1 MSDIHDLITEAQQN
15 ASSINSLLDDAL
27 AQADQVAPDFS
38 SILSDLEEARSQLSR
53 AEDSIPNR
61 YTEVGEVADMGDSLE
76 GYIGDADYALRAA
89 IDALESLSNN

>member
-1 MSDIHDLITEAQQN
+1 MDTEALRDEVRN
-15 ASSINSLLDDAL
+15 IERAAEAL
-27 AQADQVAPDFS
+27 NNLIDSDESETPDFS

>member
-1 MSDIHDLITEAQQN
+1 MDTEALRDEVRN
-15 ASSINSLLDDAL
+15 IERAAEAL
-27 AQADQVAPDFS
+27 NNLIDSDESENPDFS

>member
-38 SILSDLEEARSQLSR
+38 SILSDLGDVLSNLTR
-53 AEDSIPNR
+53 AEENIPNR

-76 GYIGDADYALRAA
+76 NYLADADFALRSA
-89 IDALESLSNN
+89 IDAIELLQD